1 MSYSD
6 LPNILFAA
14 LTALVSAL
22 IFTPIMIK
30 VAPLVGAVDVPKD
43 DRRMH
48 SKPMP
53 LCGGVAM
60 FIGFSVAAFIF
71 CEKTPAFWGIWL
83 GAFLITA
90 IGVLDD
96 IIDLNAYVKFAG
108 QFAAAAVPVIFGVA
122 IEQVNIFGF
131 QLNLGFFAI
140 PVTVIWIVALTNAV
154 NLIDGLDGLAC
165 GVSAICSCSLF
176 AVGIILK
183 NPAVSLF
190 GVIMFGTCLGFL
202 PFNFNPAKI
211 FMGDAGAMFL
221 GYMLSVISV
230 FGVYKAPSVISVLVP
245 FVICGF
251 PIFDTSFAFTR
262 RIIAGHSPFHAD
274 RGHSHHKLIDRGFS
288 QKQSTVILYAV
299 SLILGIIAIA
309 ASISPVIVR
318 IALTVAAVVIFAAVL
333 IFFKIKK
340 KKTK

>member
-1 MSYSD
+1 MSYND
-6 LPNILFAA
+6 LPNILFAV

-22 IFTPIMIK
+22 IFTPIIRK
-30 VAPLVGAVDVPKD
+30 AAPLIGAVDVPKD

-53 LCGGVAM
+53 LCGGVAI
-60 FIGFSVAAFIF
+60 FIGFSIAAFIF

-96 IIDLNAYVKFAG
+96 IIDLNAYVKFVG
-108 QFAAAAVPVIFGVA
+108 QFAAAAVPVIFGVT

-131 QLNLGFFAI
+131 QLNLGFLAI

-165 GVSAICSCSLF
+165 GVSAICSCSFF
-176 AVGIILK
+176 AVGVILK
-183 NPAVSLF
+183 NPAVALFGASLF
-190 GVIMFGTCLGFL
+190 GACLGFL

-211 FMGDAGAMFL
+211 FMGDTGAMFL

-230 FGVYKAPSVISVLVP
+230 FGVYKAPSVISVAVP
-245 FVICGF
+245 FIICGF
-251 PIFDTSFAFTR
+251 PIFDTAFAFTR
-262 RIIAGHSPFHAD
+262 RILAGHSPFHAD

-288 QKQSTVILYAV
+288 QKQAAVTLYAV
-299 SLILGIIAIA
+299 SLALGIFAIA
-309 ASISPVIVR
+309 TAISPVVLRIV
-318 IALTVAAVVIFAAVL
+318 LTVAVIIAFATAVV
-333 IFFKIKK
+333 FFRIKK